1 MLTPDGWA
9 MSVPMQPGAGS
20 AVGDA
25 MRVTDLSSSY
35 NPHGGRMYDISLDG
49 TRILAL
55 RDADETGRAEI
66 YVVLNW
72 QEELKQ
78 RVPTH

>member
-25 MRVTDLSSSY
+25 MRLTDLSSSY

-55 RDADETGRAEI
+55 
-66 YVVLNW
+66 
-72 QEELKQ
+72 
-78 RVPTH
+78 